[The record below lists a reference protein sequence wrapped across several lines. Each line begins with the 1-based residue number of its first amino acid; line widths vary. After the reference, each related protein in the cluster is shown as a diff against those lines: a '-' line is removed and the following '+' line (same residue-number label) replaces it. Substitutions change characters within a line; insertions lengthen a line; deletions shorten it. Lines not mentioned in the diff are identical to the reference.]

1 VDSDPSRNRDRLVVS
16 VALASTVALV
26 ALVGRALVA
35 LVGGALVALVGGAL
49 IVVALVALVGGALV
63 ALVGRALIVVALV
76 ALVGRALIVVALVA
90 LVGLVG
96 GALIVVALVAVAG
109 VRLVALVVLDPSSK
123 VTTSRAGAS
132 IYVSSRVSTPLDS
145 FSCVGLQD
153 LAASLE
159 LCPSPA
165 RASISVEPGGY
176 PPDRGRRRG
185 THCLPTSPPESD
197 PARRPRAEK
206 RKRFGCRGAVRLTHP
221 ASRCR

>member
-76 ALVGRALIVVALVA
+76 ALVG
-90 LVGLVG
+90 LVG

-132 IYVSSRVSTPLDS
+132 VSDALVAACVTNGSSDDVVHGAFVDVVHDSFIRVTVGKRHAECLRRVRDCALHWVRQGSRV
-145 FSCVGLQD
+145 GR
-153 LAASLE
+153 AAE
-159 LCPSPA
+159 
-165 RASISVEPGGY
+165 
-176 PPDRGRRRG
+176 
-185 THCLPTSPPESD
+185 
-197 PARRPRAEK
+197 
-206 RKRFGCRGAVRLTHP
+206 CRQNEHACERQLSGQR
-221 ASRCR
+221 